1 MRKVI
6 KLNYFISEAVVLY
19 KIVKKRELNPT
30 VTMMDI
36 SAPLVAKKAQ
46 AGQFIILRV
55 DEDGE
60 RIPLT
65 VAGYDRKAGTVKII
79 FQIVGGSTMRLNA
92 KNEGEYICDFV
103 GPLGCATKTEG
114 LKKVCIVGGGVG
126 CAIALPVAQKL
137 YEQGAEVHSIIGF
150 RSKDLLILEN
160 EFRACSDKLTV
171 MTDDG
176 SYGEKG
182 VVTFPLKEAIERGEN
197 YDEVIA
203 IGPLVM
209 MKFVV
214 ATTKPYNVPT
224 TVSMNPIMIDGTGM
238 CGGCR
243 LTVGGKTK
251 FACVDGPDFNGF
263 EVNFDEA
270 MERANAYAE
279 FEKKERETCCNLF
292 KKEVK

>member
-1 MRKVI
+1 M
-6 KLNYFISEAVVLY
+6 Y
-19 KIVKKRELNPT
+19 KIVKKRELNST

-36 SAPLVAKKAQ
+36 LAPLVAKKAQ
-46 AGQFIILRV
+46 AGQFVILRV

-65 VAGYDRKAGTVKII
+65 VAGFDRKAGTVKII

-92 KNEGEYICDFV
+92 KNEGEHICDFV
-103 GPLGCATKTEG
+103 GPLGCETKTEG

-137 YEQGAEVHSIIGF
+137 HEQGAEVHSIIGF
-150 RSKDLLILEN
+150 RNKDLLILED
-160 EFRACSDKLTV
+160 EFKACSDKLTV

-182 VVTFPLKEAIERGEN
+182 VVTVLLKEAIERGEN

-203 IGPLVM
+203 IGPIIM

-214 ATTKPYNVPT
+214 ATTKPFNVPT

-251 FACVDGPDFNGF
+251 FACVDGPDFDGF
-263 EVNFDEA
+263 EVDFNEA
-270 MERANAYAE
+270 MARANAYAE
-279 FEKKERETCCNLF
+279 FEKREREACCNLF

>member
-1 MRKVI
+1 M
-6 KLNYFISEAVVLY
+6 Y
-19 KIVKKRELNPT
+19 KIVNKKSLNPT

-36 SAPLVAKKAQ
+36 QADLVAKKAEP
-46 AGQFIILRV
+46 GQFIILRV

-65 VAGYDRKAGTVKII
+65 VAGYDRDAGTVKII
-79 FQIVGGSTMRLNA
+79 FQIVGATTERLNH
-92 KNEGEYICDFV
+92 KNEGDCIADFV
-103 GPLGCATKTEG
+103 GPLGVATKTEG

-137 YEQGAEVHSIIGF
+137 HELGCEVHSIIGF
-150 RSKDLLILEN
+150 RNKDLLILED
-160 EFRACSDKLTV
+160 EFKDASDKLTI

-176 SYGEKG
+176 SYGTKG
-182 VVTFPLKEAIERGEN
+182 LVTEPLKAALENGEK
-197 YDEVIA
+197 YDEVIT
-203 IGPLVM
+203 IGPLIM

-214 ATTKPYNVPT
+214 ATTKPFDQKT

-251 FACVDGPDFNGF
+251 FACVDGPDFDGF
-263 EVNFDEA
+263 EVDFDEA
-270 MERANAYAE
+270 MARSNMYKDFERHEYEEA
-279 FEKKERETCCNLF
+279 CNLF
-292 KKEVK
+292 KGAE

>member
-1 MRKVI
+1 M
-6 KLNYFISEAVVLY
+6 F
-19 KIVKKRELNPT
+19 KIVKKRVLNPT

-36 SAPLVAKKAQ
+36 YAPMVAKKAQ

-79 FQIVGGSTMRLNA
+79 FQIVGGTTMRLNA
-92 KNEGEYICDFV
+92 KNEGEYICDCV
-103 GPLGCATKTEG
+103 GPLGCATRTEG
-114 LKKVCIVGGGVG
+114 IKKVCIVGGGVG
-126 CAIALPVAQKL
+126 CAIALPVAQRFKEL
-137 YEQGAEVHSIIGF
+137 GAEVHSIIGF
-150 RSKDLLILEN
+150 RNKDLLILED
-160 EFRACSDKLTV
+160 EFRACSDKLTI

-176 SYGEKG
+176 SYGRQG
-182 VVTFPLKEAIERGEN
+182 VVTVPLKEEIEAGEKF
-197 YDEVIA
+197 DEVIT
-203 IGPLVM
+203 IGPLIM

-214 ATTKPYNVPT
+214 ATTKPYNIPT

-243 LTVGGKTK
+243 LTVGGQTK

-263 EVNFDEA
+263 EVDFDEA
-270 MERANAYAE
+270 MSRATAYAD
-279 FEKKERETCCNLF
+279 FERREREACCNLF
-292 KKEVK
+292 IKEGK